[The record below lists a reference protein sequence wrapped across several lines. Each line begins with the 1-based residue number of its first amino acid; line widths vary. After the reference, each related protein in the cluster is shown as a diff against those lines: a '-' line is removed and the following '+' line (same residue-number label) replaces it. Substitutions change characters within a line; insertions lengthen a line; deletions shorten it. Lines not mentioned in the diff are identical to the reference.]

1 MESQQDIV
9 DLTINDDDD
18 CFFLTEPSET
28 AANSLKMNGM
38 EGNKETAKQNH
49 EDVSVCGSEDGE
61 SVYGSEDGEINA
73 KQNQED
79 DTFSVYG
86 SEDGEITAKQNQ
98 EDDTFSVY
106 GSEDGE
112 IAAKQNQED
121 DTLSVYGSEDGEIA
135 AKQNQEDD
143 TLSVYGS
150 KDGEIATEEKEEESK
165 KIIFKRI
172 WSNFRKKPRKATPQ
186 SAAFDVYSCSHK
198 TIYPG
203 QMERFS
209 LGFKMKMPKGYC
221 AKIYGRLGM
230 TVKHGIHLAG
240 GISIIDGDF
249 RGPISICLKNSHRSC
264 PYEFQVND
272 RVAQMMIERV
282 DDFEW
287 IEGTEDDFKIEGVS
301 ENASEGQCGRKRIR
315 NLEGFGSTG
324 I

>member
-18 CFFLTEPSET
+18 CFFLTEPSEM
-28 AANSLKMNGM
+28 ANSLKMNGM

-61 SVYGSEDGEINA
+61 SVYGSEDGEITA

-79 DTFSVYG
+79 DTLSVYG

-98 EDDTFSVY
+98 EDDT
-106 GSEDGE
+106 
-112 IAAKQNQED
+112 
-121 DTLSVYGSEDGEIA
+121 LSVYGSEDGEMTD
-135 AKQNQEDD
+135 KE
-143 TLSVYGS
+143 
-150 KDGEIATEEKEEESK
+150 EEKEEESK

-172 WSNFRKKPRKATPQ
+172 WSNFGKKPRKAMPQ

-221 AKIYGRLGM
+221 AKIYGRSGM

-240 GISIIDGDF
+240 GVSIIDRDF

-264 PYEFQVND
+264 PYEIKVND

>member
-9 DLTINDDDD
+9 DLTINDGED
-18 CFFLTEPSET
+18 CFFLTGPPKTGPPE
-28 AANSLKMNGM
+28 
-38 EGNKETAKQNH
+38 
-49 EDVSVCGSEDGE
+49 
-61 SVYGSEDGEINA
+61 
-73 KQNQED
+73 
-79 DTFSVYG
+79 SVYG

-98 EDDTFSVY
+98 EDDTLSCYGCY

-112 IAAKQNQED
+112 I
-121 DTLSVYGSEDGEIA
+121 V
-135 AKQNQEDD
+135 
-143 TLSVYGS
+143 S
-150 KDGEIATEEKEEESK
+150 KEEEKEEDSK

-172 WSNFRKKPRKATPQ
+172 WPNFGKKPRKATSQ

-221 AKIYGRLGM
+221 GKIYGRSGM

-240 GISIIDGDF
+240 GVSIIEPDF
-249 RGPISICLKNSHRSC
+249 RGPISICLKNSHRSH
-264 PYEFQVND
+264 PYEIKVND
-272 RVAQMMIERV
+272 RVAQMIIERV

-287 IEGTEDDFKIEGVS
+287 IEGTEDDFKIEEGVS
-301 ENASEGQCGRKRIR
+301 ENAPEAQRGRKRMR
-315 NLEGFGSTG
+315 KLEGFGRTG

>member
-18 CFFLTEPSET
+18 CFFLTEPANKT
-28 AANSLKMNGM
+28 A
-38 EGNKETAKQNH
+38 TAKKNH
-49 EDVSVCGSEDGE
+49 ESVNACKSEDGE
-61 SVYGSEDGEINA
+61 SVYGSEDGEITA

-79 DTFSVYG
+79 DILSVYG

-98 EDDTFSVY
+98 EDDTLSCY

-112 IAAKQNQED
+112 IA
-121 DTLSVYGSEDGEIA
+121 
-135 AKQNQEDD
+135 
-143 TLSVYGS
+143 S
-150 KDGEIATEEKEEESK
+150 KEEEKEEDSK

-172 WSNFRKKPRKATPQ
+172 WPNIGKKPRKATPQ

-221 AKIYGRLGM
+221 AKIYGRSGM
-230 TVKHGIHLAG
+230 TVRHGIHLAG
-240 GISIIDGDF
+240 GVSIIEPDF

-264 PYEFQVND
+264 PYEIKVND

-282 DDFEW
+282 VDSN
-287 IEGTEDDFKIEGVS
+287 G
-301 ENASEGQCGRKRIR
+301 
-315 NLEGFGSTG
+315 
-324 I
+324 